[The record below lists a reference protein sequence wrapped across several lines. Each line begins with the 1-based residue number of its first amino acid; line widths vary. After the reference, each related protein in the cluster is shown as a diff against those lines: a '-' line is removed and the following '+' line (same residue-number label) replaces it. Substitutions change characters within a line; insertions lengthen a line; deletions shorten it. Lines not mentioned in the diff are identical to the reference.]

1 MNESPTREEEDPTLA
16 LADGMKSLLRFGDD
30 RSAHLRLGYAGCQW
44 LLVEL
49 GFILMNV
56 DEVLPARN

>member
-1 MNESPTREEEDPTLA
+1 MDPPTREEEDPTLA
-16 LADGMKSLLRFGDD
+16 LADGMKSLLRFRDD

-44 LLVEL
+44 LLEEL